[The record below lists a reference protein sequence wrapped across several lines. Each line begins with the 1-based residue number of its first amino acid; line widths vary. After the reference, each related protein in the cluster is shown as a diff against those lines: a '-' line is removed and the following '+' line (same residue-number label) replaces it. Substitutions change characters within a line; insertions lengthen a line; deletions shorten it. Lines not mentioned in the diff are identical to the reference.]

1 MPDLPEL
8 NFEQREAAS
17 QALAGALRRR
27 IMLGGF
33 TFGSKLPTERDL
45 ALGLGVSRNT
55 VRQAMRILAADGLI
69 STSRGRNGGSVVE
82 LPTVP
87 PRSRRE
93 IAAAWRQ
100 SIDDG
105 YRYRLAL
112 EPLAAR
118 WAAERSTT
126 RQRDELA
133 WLVRQDSTD
142 LASYHQLDSRF
153 HLLIAEMARHD
164 LLLESIARAREEM
177 FREVNTLW
185 MFFGPNSHRGAD
197 QLASPGAFEGFA
209 GEHTPIMRAIGT
221 GDAEQAAVAMAAHL
235 QHAREEFAQLLEKIL
250 TSARA
255 PAMSQR

>member
-1 MPDLPEL
+1 MTELPDL
-8 NFEQREAAS
+8 NFEKREAAPD
-17 QALAGALRRR
+17 ALAGALRRR

-33 TFGSKLPTERDL
+33 PFGSKLPTERDL

-82 LPTVP
+82 PPMVP

-100 SIDDG
+100 SIDDA
-105 YRYRLAL
+105 YRFRLAL

-118 WAAERSTT
+118 WAAERSTAK
-126 RQRDELA
+126 QRAELA

-153 HLLIAEMARHD
+153 HLLMAEMAGHG
-164 LLLESIARAREEM
+164 LLLESITRAREEM

-185 MFFGPNSHRGAD
+185 MFFGPNS
-197 QLASPGAFEGFA
+197 PGAFEGFA
-209 GEHTPIMRAIGT
+209 GEHAPIMEAIGG
-221 GDAEQAAVAMAAHL
+221 GDAEQAAAAMAAHL
-235 QHAREEFAQLLEKIL
+235 QRAHEQFAQLLDQIL
-250 TSARA
+250 GLARA

>member
-1 MPDLPEL
+1 MPDLPDL
-8 NFEQREAAS
+8 SFEQRETAS

-55 VRQAMRILAADGLI
+55 VRQAIRILAADGLI

-82 LPTVP
+82 RPAVP
-87 PRSRRE
+87 PRCRRE

-100 SIDDG
+100 SIDDA
-105 YRYRLAL
+105 YRIRLAL

-118 WAAERSTT
+118 WAAERSTAKE
-126 RQRDELA
+126 RAELA
-133 WLVRQDSTD
+133 GLVRQDSTD

-164 LLLESIARAREEM
+164 LLRESITRAREEM

-185 MFFGPNSHRGAD
+185 MFFGPS
-197 QLASPGAFEGFA
+197 SPGVFGGFA
-209 GEHTPIMRAIGT
+209 GEHTPIMDAIGG
-221 GDAEQAAVAMAAHL
+221 GDAEQASAAMAAHL
-235 QHAREEFAQLLEKIL
+235 QHAREQFAQLLDTIL
-250 TSARA
+250 GFARD
-255 PAMSQR
+255 PAVSQR

>member
-1 MPDLPEL
+1 MPDLPDL
-8 NFEQREAAS
+8 GFEQRGAAAE
-17 QALAGALRRR
+17 ALAGALRRR

-55 VRQAMRILAADGLI
+55 VRKAMRILAADGLI
-69 STSRGRNGGSVVE
+69 STSHGRNGGSVVE
-82 LPTVP
+82 LPAVP

-100 SIDDG
+100 SIDDA
-105 YRYRLAL
+105 YRIRLAL

-118 WAAERSTT
+118 WAAERSTAK
-126 RQRDELA
+126 QRAELA

-153 HLLIAEMARHD
+153 HVLVAAMAGHD
-164 LLLESIARAREEM
+164 LLLESITRAREEM

-185 MFFGPNSHRGAD
+185 V
-197 QLASPGAFEGFA
+197 ASPGAFEGFA
-209 GEHTPIMRAIGT
+209 GEHAPIVEAIGS
-221 GDAEQAAVAMAAHL
+221 GDAEQACAAMAAHL
-235 QHAREEFAQLLEKIL
+235 RQAREQFAQLLDTIL
-250 TSARA
+250 GFARA
-255 PAMSQR
+255 PAMSQP